1 MSFTTVTLLK
11 SNDEKVPV
19 VTHTDLSS
27 VVDKM
32 VLPSWDVEVSQIEGG
47 RGRTN
52 KMGPEVTDP
61 VWLLVEN
68 EEDDS
73 VVLQ

>member
-1 MSFTTVTLLK
+1 MRYIYTWNEEEGVFHLLVHTMSFTTVTLLK

-32 VLPSWDVEVSQIEGG
+32 VLPS
-47 RGRTN
+47 
-52 KMGPEVTDP
+52 
-61 VWLLVEN
+61 
-68 EEDDS
+68 
-73 VVLQ
+73 